1 MRVIRGANQLK
12 HYLNSNDCSSGCLA
26 DTGFLYAASYT
37 DDRVYPQAVE
47 AFELLEEFD
56 IPIFA
61 NVISRMEFVD
71 LIFRKQLTLGA
82 LQIFKELKATPTHE
96 DLFNFLKKIRDEDTS
111 HKRHRRSYKI
121 GEKQLKKLRQKLELA
136 LGSTGWKA
144 FCSKYAGAMLK
155 NEWQIM
161 EEELGL
167 HFVEVLEGQ
176 TSDIITEPLKW
187 IDMVQTMGD
196 LGIRGPDA
204 MILNLFTSS
213 NLPLLITADKDFEFK
228 DSDDKSNLGKTI
240 LILEES
246 TDQASRLRIA
256 ESEDL

>member
-1 MRVIRGANQLK
+1 MHIIKGATQLK
-12 HYLNSNDCSSGCLA
+12 HYLNNNDCSGCLA

-37 DDRVYPQAVE
+37 DDRVYHQALE
-47 AFELLEEFD
+47 AFALLEECD
-56 IPIFA
+56 IPIYA

-82 LQIFKELKATPTHE
+82 LQVFKELKATAEHE
-96 DLFNFLKKIRDEDTS
+96 DLFNFLKKIRDDNTS
-111 HKRHRRSYKI
+111 HKRNRQSYKI
-121 GEKQLKKLRQKLELA
+121 GEKQLKKLRQKLEFTF
-136 LGSTGWKA
+136 GSKGWKA
-144 FCSKYAGAMLK
+144 FCSKYAGTMLK

-167 HFVEVLEGQ
+167 HFIEVLEGQ

-204 MILNLFTSS
+204 MIINLFTSS

-228 DSDDKSNLGKTI
+228 NSDDVSTFGKTI

-246 TDQASRLRIA
+246 PDQTGKLRIA
-256 ESEDL
+256 DNEEL

>member
-1 MRVIRGANQLK
+1 
-12 HYLNSNDCSSGCLA
+12 
-26 DTGFLYAASYT
+26 
-37 DDRVYPQAVE
+37 
-47 AFELLEEFD
+47 
-56 IPIFA
+56 
-61 NVISRMEFVD
+61 
-71 LIFRKQLTLGA
+71 
-82 LQIFKELKATPTHE
+82 
-96 DLFNFLKKIRDEDTS
+96 
-111 HKRHRRSYKI
+111 
-121 GEKQLKKLRQKLELA
+121 
-136 LGSTGWKA
+136 
-144 FCSKYAGAMLK
+144 MLK